1 MTSHGNMLY
10 SSGNKSLK
18 VWSLERIACIG
29 ELNANNASIRSMVV
43 WPEKYITAIQWL
55 ILI

>member
-18 VWSLERIACIG
+18 VWNLDRMACIG
-29 ELNANNASIRSMVV
+29 ELNANNASIKCMAVSAD
-43 WPEKYITAIQWL
+43 K
-55 ILI
+55 